1 MERDNVRYKVSRK
14 SKTGKINRKMVY
26 LAATVTAIG
35 VVGVSSHF
43 ISNDNKYSF
52 NDKYSNYS
60 AQLEEMMKVDMDTNL
75 EDQLNTLQE
84 SRILI
89 DSIKHDD
96 SIVSRGDNFKKLI
109 EQKGTLESTSLTI
122 LKMNIAHKYGV
133 NASDITTSF
142 DNNDGTWSAFID
154 GYGTVYITGDN
165 FDLVNSIAEI
175 QGYDKDE
182 LFKED
187 NYKKYVNSCDRLIK
201 DAGEVAVDMSPK
213 IAK

>member
-14 SKTGKINRKMVY
+14 SKTGRINKKMIY

-60 AQLEEMMKVDMDTNL
+60 AQLEEMMEVDMDTNL

-89 DSIKHDD
+89 DSIKNDD

-109 EQKGTLESTSLTI
+109 EQRGTLESTGLTI

-154 GYGTVYITGDN
+154 GYGTVSITGDN

-182 LFKED
+182 LLKED
-187 NYKKYVNSCDRLIK
+187 NYKKFVNSCDRLIK

>member
-14 SKTGKINRKMVY
+14 SKTGRINKKMIY

-43 ISNDNKYSF
+43 ISKDNKYSF

-60 AQLEEMMKVDMDTNL
+60 AQLEEMMEVDMNTNL

-89 DSIKHDD
+89 DSIKNDD

-133 NASDITTSF
+133 DASDITTSF

-154 GYGTVYITGDN
+154 GYGTVSITGDN

-182 LFKED
+182 LLKED

>member
-1 MERDNVRYKVSRK
+1 MN
-14 SKTGKINRKMVY
+14 
-26 LAATVTAIG
+26 
-35 VVGVSSHF
+35 
-43 ISNDNKYSF
+43 
-52 NDKYSNYS
+52 
-60 AQLEEMMKVDMDTNL
+60 TNL

-89 DSIKHDD
+89 DSIKNDD
-96 SIVSRGDNFKKLI
+96 SIVSRGANFKKLI
-109 EQKGTLESTSLTI
+109 EQRGTLESTGLTI

-154 GYGTVYITGDN
+154 DYGTVSITGDN

-182 LFKED
+182 LLKED
-187 NYKKYVNSCDRLIK
+187 NYKKFVNSCDRLIK

>member
-14 SKTGKINRKMVY
+14 SKTGRINKKMVY

-60 AQLEEMMKVDMDTNL
+60 AQLEEMMEVDMNTNL

-109 EQKGTLESTSLTI
+109 DQKDTLEYTGLTI
-122 LKMNIAHKYGV
+122 LKMNIAHEYGV

-142 DNNDGTWSAFID
+142 DNNDGTWRAFID
-154 GYGTVYITGDN
+154 GYGAVSITGDN
-165 FDLVNSIAEI
+165 FHLVNSIAEI

-182 LFKED
+182 LLKKD
-187 NYKKYVNSCDRLIK
+187 NYKEYVNSCNRLIK
-201 DAGEVAVDMSPK
+201 NAGKVAVDMSPK

>member
-14 SKTGKINRKMVY
+14 SKTGRINKKMIY

-35 VVGVSSHF
+35 VVGVSSYF
-43 ISNDNKYSF
+43 ISKDNKYSF

-60 AQLEEMMKVDMDTNL
+60 AQLEEMMEVDMNTNL

-89 DSIKHDD
+89 DSIKNDD

-154 GYGTVYITGDN
+154 DYGTVSITGDN

-182 LFKED
+182 LLKED
-187 NYKKYVNSCDRLIK
+187 NYKKYVNSCDKLIK

>member
-14 SKTGKINRKMVY
+14 SKTGRINKKMIY

-60 AQLEEMMKVDMDTNL
+60 AQLEEMMEVDMDTNL

-89 DSIKHDD
+89 DSIKNDD

-154 GYGTVYITGDN
+154 GYGTVSITGDN

-182 LFKED
+182 LLKED
-187 NYKKYVNSCDRLIK
+187 NYKKFVNSCDRLIK